1 MSHSFWTSY
10 FGLLAMWVFDL
21 IILFLNWTLISF
33 LCFICFCFV
42 LWWLRAPKKI
52 LADFCKTWFV
62 LFIFLKLSIYSYLFI
77 QIYLYIYIC
86 ICIYKYIFAYV
97 YIYVCVCVNLCIY
110 IYIYIKKCVCGGGLS
125 QNEVSFFP
133 LKEPFLEP
141 KKHLVLRHIHVYTI
155 YLFFDM
161 CFFVS
166 ILCWFVPCNIYGF
179 CFSFVCSFF
188 SIILSE
194 KCIKS
199 KNVLLEIA
207 I

>member
-1 MSHSFWTSY
+1 M
-10 FGLLAMWVFDL
+10 
-21 IILFLNWTLISF
+21 
-33 LCFICFCFV
+33 
-42 LWWLRAPKKI
+42 
-52 LADFCKTWFV
+52 
-62 LFIFLKLSIYSYLFI
+62 YLFKFI
-77 QIYLYIYIC
+77 YIYIC
-86 ICIYKYIFAYV
+86 ICVYIYICMCI
-97 YIYVCVCVNLCIY
+97 YIYVCKFMYLYIIYISVCVW
-110 IYIYIKKCVCGGGLS
+110 GLS

-166 ILCWFVPCNIYGF
+166 ILCWFVPSKIYGF

-194 KCIKS
+194 KMYQIKKCFIGDCNIDRYFYIKIKRSFS
-199 KNVLLEIA
+199 KKRCQNRFFI
-207 I
+207 

>member
-1 MSHSFWTSY
+1 MY
-10 FGLLAMWVFDL
+10 V
-21 IILFLNWTLISF
+21 
-33 LCFICFCFV
+33 
-42 LWWLRAPKKI
+42 
-52 LADFCKTWFV
+52 
-62 LFIFLKLSIYSYLFI
+62 
-77 QIYLYIYIC
+77 YIYIC
-86 ICIYKYIFAYV
+86 IYIYDYIYMCVCKFMYYIYK
-97 YIYVCVCVNLCIY
+97 CVW
-110 IYIYIKKCVCGGGLS
+110 GGLS

-166 ILCWFVPCNIYGF
+166 ILCWFVPSKIYGF

-199 KNVLLEIA
+199 KNVSLEIA